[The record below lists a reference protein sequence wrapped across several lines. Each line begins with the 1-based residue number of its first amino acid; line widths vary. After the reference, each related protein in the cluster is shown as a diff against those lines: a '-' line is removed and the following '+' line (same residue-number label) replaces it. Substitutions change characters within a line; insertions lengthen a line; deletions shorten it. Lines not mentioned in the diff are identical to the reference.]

1 MQLQTR
7 ILCAQFS
14 IKRTGKRAESD
25 QKSRQRGGR
34 ERVEASGVMGAVCK
48 AQRVANCTWQKIAER
63 FY

>member
-7 ILCAQFS
+7 TLSAQFS

-25 QKSRQRGGR
+25 QKSRQSEGVVG
-34 ERVEASGVMGAVCK
+34 ASGVMGAVCK
-48 AQRVANCTWQKIAER
+48 AQRVANCTWQKIAGR